1 MLYKFKSKV
10 ASDLI
15 MTGAHGDAVLRGMGR
30 EPAPKGIVQ
39 PEQMPAA
46 LAALEAAVAADE
58 AERKRLDEEADAEGR
73 PRPSRESVS
82 FKQRAW
88 PMIEMLRRAHAAGK
102 DIVWGV

>member
-1 MLYKFKSKV
+1 MLYKFKSKA

-46 LAALEAAVAADE
+46 LAALEAAVEADE
-58 AERKRLDEEADAEGR
+58 AERKRQDEEADAEGR
-73 PRPSRESVS
+73 PRPSREGVS